1 MKLRRAT
8 IELRGPHEAIPV
20 TIVADAAM
28 ATVGVGDGRLVPVLI
43 VATSGRPDIE
53 DFFRAHQ
60 YIPTGDHTAQW
71 AHLDG
76 HEGKIS
82 LVLKFVR
89 PSELTI
95 ILEFDIVRQGGL
107 VDQIIRARAL
117 YLQAGQPGDRLS
129 TTLDQHRVIVEI
141 GDLEFRNWNELL
153 LKHLIADFRASGLSR
168 QRSKQ
173 AAKELIEEWRRV
185 TESRLGRPV
194 PTSGTT

>member
-8 IELRGPHEAIPV
+8 IELRGPHEAEPV
-20 TIVADAAM
+20 TIVGDAAI

-53 DFFRAHQ
+53 DFFRAYR

-117 YLQAGQPGDRLS
+117 YLQPGRPGDRLS

-153 LKHLIADFRASGLSR
+153 SKHLIANFRASGLSR

-173 AAKELIEEWRRV
+173 AAKELIEEWRKA
-185 TESRLGRPV
+185 TETRLRGHAPVGR
-194 PTSGTT
+194 TT